1 MLIKSSDDKTEA
13 LATLED
19 LLAKDCP
26 DKKKVVEDEL
36 WRMRA
41 GIKGEKNSAYLIDFD
56 LKDSKNTAI
65 IHDLRLEID
74 GRVAQID
81 HVLIH
86 RTLRV
91 FALET
96 KHFNDGLKI
105 TDNGE
110 FLRWSGWKKTFEG
123 MASPLAQNE
132 RHIAV
137 LKDAFRKIEMPTRLG
152 MRLNPSFHSVVL
164 VDSKARIDR
173 PKKFDSGKVIKADM
187 FTDYLESILGKQG
200 AMAALLN
207 LIDEE
212 TLEQIARRLVMLH
225 KPATF
230 DYSSK
235 FGIYQTPNAAAS
247 EPAKAAKPAAP
258 TTRSH
263 PVISTPVNS
272 APDAQACRGCGS
284 NQLSVQYGKFGYYFK
299 CNACDGNTPIKIGC
313 GMDGHKE
320 KIRKDGVTF
329 FRECAD
335 CGTSLAF
342 FENPEKT

>member
-1 MLIKSSDDKTEA
+1 MLIKSSDDKTET
-13 LATLED
+13 LSTLEA
-19 LLAKDCP
+19 LLAQAGP
-26 DKKKVVEDEL
+26 DKKKVVEEEL
-36 WRMRA
+36 WRTRA
-41 GIKGEKNSAYLIDFD
+41 GIKGEKDAAYLIDFD

-74 GRVAQID
+74 GRIAQID

-96 KHFNDGLKI
+96 KHFNDGIKI

-137 LKDAFRKIEMPTRLG
+137 LKDAFRKIEMPTRFG
-152 MRLNPSFHSVVL
+152 VRLTPSLHSVVL

-173 PKKFDSGKVIKADM
+173 PKKFDSGQVIKADM
-187 FTDYLESILGKQG
+187 LTDYLERNLDQQG
-200 AMAALLN
+200 AMGALLK

-212 TLEQIARRLVMLH
+212 TLEQIARRLVRLH

-235 FGIYQTPNAAAS
+235 FGIPQSTPNAAAF
-247 EPAKAAKPAAP
+247 EPVKAAKPAAP
-258 TTRSH
+258 DPSSH
-263 PVISTPVNS
+263 PVASTPGS
-272 APDAQACRGCGS
+272 STPDAPACRGCGS

-335 CGTSLAF
+335 CGTSLIF
-342 FENPEKT
+342 FENPA